1 MLDLTQKPYN
11 LNEKQIEKLQ
21 TILKNM
27 DMEAKIGQLFF
38 VVGQDED
45 MVDIAQFIQ
54 KYQPGGIMYRPD
66 RAEKIKRELQVC
78 QENSQIPMFTAANLE
93 AGGNGIVSEGS
104 LVGYPMQI
112 AATNDKKY
120 AYELGRIAGYQAN
133 QVGVNMA
140 FAPIVDLDLNFR
152 NPITNVRTFG
162 SEKERV
168 LEFAKEEIR
177 GFAKN
182 QVMAAIKHFPGDGV
196 DERDQHLVSSVNS
209 LSEKAWMESY
219 GAIYQELINQGV
231 PSVMVGHIML
241 PAIERALNPAL
252 SDVELLPASLSK
264 YLINGLL
271 REKLG
276 FNGLV
281 LTDATPMLGYNYA
294 MSRAEALPATI
305 NAGID
310 MILFNKNI
318 DEDYAFIRQAVMS
331 GVISAERLDE
341 AVMRILA
348 TKLAQN
354 VMDEEGN
361 LQHDFTN
368 EIDLKTAEF
377 EKVVTK
383 IADQSITLVKNQVA
397 DVLPLTPEKYPRIRL
412 HLLSNKQSGGFNDNI
427 SALDQLPKY
436 LTEAGFEVSVYDPT
450 HLDFYEIFESGI
462 QQMEE
467 KFDLALYVANIENA
481 SNQTTTRLDWITL
494 MAANAPWYLRDIPTV
509 FASVANPYHLFDIPS
524 VPTFINAY
532 TANEATI
539 QALVNKL
546 TGISE
551 FKGTSP
557 IDPFVG
563 CFDTKI

>member
-1 MLDLTQKPYN
+1 MLDLTQKPYD
-11 LNEKQIEKLQ
+11 LNERQIEKLQ
-21 TILKNM
+21 TLLKNM
-27 DMEAKIGQLFF
+27 DVEAKIGQLFF

-93 AGGNGIVSEGS
+93 AGGNGIVREGS

-140 FAPIVDLDLNFR
+140 FAPIVDIDLNFK

-162 SEKERV
+162 SDKQRV
-168 LEFAKEEIR
+168 LDFAKEEIK

-209 LSEKAWMESY
+209 LSKEDWMASY
-219 GAIYQELINQGV
+219 GEIYQELINQGV
-231 PSVMVGHIML
+231 PSVMIGHIML
-241 PAIERALNPAL
+241 PAWERHYNPEL
-252 SDVELLPASLSK
+252 QDVEFLPASLSK

-271 REKLG
+271 RERLN
-276 FNGLV
+276 FNGLA

-294 MSRAEALPATI
+294 MSRSEALPATI

-318 DEDYAFIRQAVMS
+318 DEDYEIIRQAVLS

-341 AVMRILA
+341 AVLRILA

-354 VMDEEGN
+354 VMDEDCHLQYNFSKDLN
-361 LQHDFTN
+361 LKV
-368 EIDLKTAEF
+368 EEF
-377 EKVVTK
+377 QPIVQE
-383 IADQSITLVKNQVA
+383 IADKSITLVKHQVA
-397 DVLPLTPEKYPRIRL
+397 EVLPLTPEKYPRIRL
-412 HLLSNKQSGGFNDNI
+412 HLLSNKQSGGFNDNV
-427 SALDQLPKY
+427 SALNQLPKY
-436 LTEAGFEVSVYDPT
+436 LTEAGFEVSVYNPSK
-450 HLDFYEIFESGI
+450 LDFYEIFESGV

-509 FASVANPYHLFDIPS
+509 FASVANPYHLFDIPV

-532 TANEATI
+532 TANEVTV
-539 QALVNKL
+539 QALVDKL
-546 TGISE
+546 TGKSA
-551 FKGTSP
+551 FKGKSP
-557 IDPFVG
+557 VDPFVG
-563 CFDTKI
+563 QFDTRI

>member
-1 MLDLTQKPYN
+1 MLDLTQKPYD
-11 LNEKQIEKLQ
+11 LNERQIEKLQ
-21 TILKNM
+21 TLLKNM
-27 DMEAKIGQLFF
+27 DVEAKIGQLFF

-140 FAPIVDLDLNFR
+140 FAPIVDIDLNFK

-162 SEKERV
+162 SDKQRV
-168 LEFAKEEIR
+168 LDFAKEEIK

-209 LSEKAWMESY
+209 LSKEDWMASY
-219 GAIYQELINQGV
+219 GEIYQELINKGV
-231 PSVMVGHIML
+231 PSVMIGHIML
-241 PAIERALNPAL
+241 PAWERHYNPEL
-252 SDVELLPASLSK
+252 QDVEFLPASLSK

-271 REKLG
+271 RERLN
-276 FNGLV
+276 FNGLA

-294 MSRAEALPATI
+294 MSRSEALPATI

-318 DEDYAFIRQAVMS
+318 DED
-331 GVISAERLDE
+331 
-341 AVMRILA
+341 
-348 TKLAQN
+348 
-354 VMDEEGN
+354 
-361 LQHDFTN
+361 
-368 EIDLKTAEF
+368 
-377 EKVVTK
+377 
-383 IADQSITLVKNQVA
+383 
-397 DVLPLTPEKYPRIRL
+397 
-412 HLLSNKQSGGFNDNI
+412 
-427 SALDQLPKY
+427 
-436 LTEAGFEVSVYDPT
+436 
-450 HLDFYEIFESGI
+450 
-462 QQMEE
+462 
-467 KFDLALYVANIENA
+467 
-481 SNQTTTRLDWITL
+481 
-494 MAANAPWYLRDIPTV
+494 
-509 FASVANPYHLFDIPS
+509 
-524 VPTFINAY
+524 
-532 TANEATI
+532 
-539 QALVNKL
+539 
-546 TGISE
+546 
-551 FKGTSP
+551 
-557 IDPFVG
+557 
-563 CFDTKI
+563 